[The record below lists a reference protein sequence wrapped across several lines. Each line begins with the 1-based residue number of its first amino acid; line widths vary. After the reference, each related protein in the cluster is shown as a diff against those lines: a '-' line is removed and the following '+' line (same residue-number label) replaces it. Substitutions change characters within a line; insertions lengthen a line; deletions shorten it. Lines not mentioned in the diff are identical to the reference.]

1 MEQNFDSQPRKRM
14 PITLQPEIWECEGCK
29 YRVEVKDTLGR
40 PVKKKPRTCPSCGRQ
55 TKKPEAD
62 NK

>member
-1 MEQNFDSQPRKRM
+1 M

-29 YRVEVKDTLGR
+29 YRVEVKDALGR
-40 PVKKKPRTCPSCGRQ
+40 PVKKRPKTCPSCGRP

-62 NK
+62 NKK